1 MLAMTINIFVWH
13 MLVNISTGV
22 VLLKDKAVENRIH
35 EHGWNRDLVGTGTWL
50 VQGPGWY
57 RDVVGTGTWLVQG
70 RGWYG
75 AGQKR
80 TKEPACWPHELLS
93 RPSSSLDLVV

>member
-1 MLAMTINIFVWH
+1 MTINIFVWH

-57 RDVVGTGTWLVQG
+57 RDGVGTGLVKSE
-70 RGWYG
+70 
-75 AGQKR
+75 QKSR
-80 TKEPACWPHELLS
+80 LVGLTNHCPAPH
-93 RPSSSLDLVV
+93 PH